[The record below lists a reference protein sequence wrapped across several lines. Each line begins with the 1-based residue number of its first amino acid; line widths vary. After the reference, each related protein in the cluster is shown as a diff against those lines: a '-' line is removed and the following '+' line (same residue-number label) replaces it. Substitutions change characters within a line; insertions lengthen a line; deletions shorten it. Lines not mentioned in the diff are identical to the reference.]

1 MTINPFHHQKKKKKP
16 DSHLNHERWVISYAD
31 LLTLLLAT
39 FVVLYASSTRNK
51 LREEEIAKAFIAA
64 FHGNPS
70 TVIIRPPTGSSGE
83 LQHNVSP
90 IPQQAVAPGSKL
102 PKTVT
107 KQLSAEMQQLEALAL
122 KLKTV
127 FQPMLDTHQVVID
140 NTPLSLSIQLN
151 DSVLFASGE
160 ATLKPAAQILLTK
173 VALGLTHLPQGFHII
188 VRGYTDNQ
196 PISTPQFSSNWS
208 LAVERA
214 VAVVLLFEKAGVPGK
229 ALGAEGFGPYQPL
242 DSNKTAAGR
251 AKNRRV
257 EVVVQAP
264 MPGRKA
270 SSIQATSTGFKD

>member
-1 MTINPFHHQKKKKKP
+1 MTINPFHHKKKKTEG
-16 DSHLNHERWVISYAD
+16 HLNHERWVISYAD

-51 LREEEIAKAFIAA
+51 LREEEVAKAFIAA

-90 IPQQAVAPGSKL
+90 VPRQAVTPGSKL
-102 PKTVT
+102 PQTVS
-107 KQLSAEMQQLEALAL
+107 KQINAEMQQLEALAL

-127 FQPMLDTHQVVID
+127 FQPMLATKQVAIN

-160 ATLKPAAQILLTK
+160 ATLKPAAAVLLNK
-173 VALGLTHLPQGFHII
+173 VALGLMHLPKGFHII

-196 PISTPQFSSNWS
+196 PISTSQFSSNWS
-208 LAVERA
+208 LSVERA
-214 VAVVLLFEKAGVPGK
+214 VAVVQLFQKAGVPGE

-242 DSNKTAAGR
+242 DSNNTASGR

-264 MPGRKA
+264 TPGRTA
-270 SSIQATSTGFKD
+270 SSTPAPSTGFKD